1 MPSHIFTRLGLWDR
15 SIASNHD
22 STRSATAYTRQAHLP
37 GHYDEG
43 IHSIDYLL
51 YAYLQV
57 ADDEA
62 AKSVLEGL
70 RDLDKAHPET
80 FKVAYTYAASP
91 ARYALER
98 RQWVEASELPLVPEN
113 FPWAQFTWA
122 VSIHHF
128 ARGIGAARSGNV
140 PLAKQELRS
149 IETIGRELPGQTL
162 KYWRE
167 EVGVH
172 ADAVAAWIAFAE
184 GDTDGAL
191 ALAERAADTEDA
203 VDKHPVTPG
212 EVVPARELLADLLQ
226 ELGRPAEARRQYERV
241 LDNSPN
247 RLNAMLGAA
256 EASAQQGDA
265 VAAMDY
271 YRAALEQTRSGTQ
284 QRERLGLAKAF
295 VHE

>member
-1 MPSHIFTRLGLWDR
+1 
-15 SIASNHD
+15 
-22 STRSATAYTRQAHLP
+22 
-37 GHYDEG
+37 
-43 IHSIDYLL
+43 
-51 YAYLQV
+51 
-57 ADDEA
+57 
-62 AKSVLEGL
+62 
-70 RDLDKAHPET
+70 
-80 FKVAYTYAASP
+80 
-91 ARYALER
+91 
-98 RQWVEASELPLVPEN
+98 
-113 FPWAQFTWA
+113 
-122 VSIHHF
+122 
-128 ARGIGAARSGNV
+128 
-140 PLAKQELRS
+140 
-149 IETIGRELPGQTL
+149 
-162 KYWRE
+162 
-167 EVGVH
+167 
-172 ADAVAAWIAFAE
+172 VAAWIALAD
-184 GDTDGAL
+184 GDTAGAL
-191 ALAERAADTEDA
+191 ALAARAADTEDA